1 MSTTIFFAIAL
12 AALVLVNAA
21 ATRRVLRSDE
31 FSHSKALLVMGVWIV
46 PFMGAFLAFHHLPA
60 PAQAAARRQAA
71 ATPTTAAHATVAP
84 TSIELAGSAPFDVL
98 AHLHTVPGGF
108 VQLDWQAVDEWAT
121 GPGAAEP
128 VVTEAINQVRRAW
141 LLHLRDALGG
151 RVQPHPHLHESEDVY
166 ILSALEPA
174 VARATAQFVSKTR
187 QRILK
192 VLDGVA
198 HFHEGEKSV
207 VLVLDSEDTYYEY
220 VAQFYPDAGEF
231 AFSGG
236 MFIHHG
242 CPHFVV
248 VQADLAAIE
257 PVIAHELTHSALS
270 YLHLPT
276 WLDEGLAVNTEQR
289 LAGAARGQQTPQAM
303 HQRHQRFWTAE
314 RVQEFWTGDSFH
326 RTDDGNQLSYDLAR
340 IAVAQMAAGDWA
352 AFTQFVTTASR
363 SDAGAA
369 AARDALGLDLGE
381 YIGTLVQAD
390 EPARWAPRPDAWH
403 AAQPAT
409 AVASLSHQPA
419 PVEWP
424 ALSHQ
429 GSPSR
434 V

>member
-31 FSHSKALLVMGVWIV
+31 FSHRKALLVMGVWIV

-60 PAQAAARRQAA
+60 PAQAAARQQAA
-71 ATPTTAAHATVAP
+71 ETPTTAAHATAAP
-84 TSIELAGSAPFDVL
+84 TSIELADSAPFDVL

-108 VQLDWQAVDEWAT
+108 VQLDWQAVDEWAAR
-121 GPGAAEP
+121 PEAADP
-128 VVTEAINQVRRAW
+128 VVTEAINQARRAW
-141 LLHLRDALGG
+141 LLHLRDALAG

-198 HFHEGEKSV
+198 HFHAGEKSV

-409 AVASLSHQPA
+409 AVASLSHQRA
-419 PVEWP
+419 P
-424 ALSHQ
+424 
-429 GSPSR
+429 
-434 V
+434 